1 MNYFSDNSYSVAI
14 KLRDAT
20 AILTY
25 ESMSHYIT
33 EFLIEP
39 VIRQARRFP
48 RTSDTSEPPLRTLRQ
63 PDSHGAAS
71 PSPEEAS
78 TIATTTTAIETRHG
92 IEGGVYT
99 GMQGDSIVDEP
110 ALLSPA
116 SEVGGLEAELQAWRN
131 SENFALPRSQVATP
145 SDGYISAAASRRHT
159 LRLEDDE
166 TSSNPLFGIPD
177 RFRSTTTSFSNS
189 IHSMAE
195 VDMTT
200 SESTGRSRDDSGLE
214 GHGAAGSFSGRKGDG
229 SLPADDGMGHLRK
242 RILDIQGMEASSVE
256 KARLIHELMTEQYSS
271 LHSNLKNHFHNPL
284 SPTSLLSHGTPSTS
298 GSGLSL
304 DEVASPRLS
313 LSSEGVNPFHLYPD
327 DLTPTYFSRGLDPST
342 GTAVSDRTNR
352 SSISEDEPKPLGCPH
367 YRRNIKLQCSACDRW
382 YTCRFC
388 HDEVEERST
397 DCDCPICGEYMFT
410 SPQTVVFMRCGHS
423 IHHRCYYEHMK
434 TSYRCPICSRS
445 IVNMEMQF
453 RHLERAIETQPM
465 PAQFQDTRAWVY
477 CNDCS
482 AKTAVKYHWLGLKC
496 AVCDSYN
503 TAQLQILSGPESE
516 AEPSSPTEPPSPEL
530 PAPLTPD
537 VTEIISRGR
546 ATRPPGLPHRPT
558 TSAPVVENGRV
569 PSISLYERFAR
580 SESPRLPGQIGIVQG
595 LLSESDDA
603 ESTSTD
609 NDDDTDLDFW
619 GGESPRL
626 REGAEPQ
633 SRKAGD
639 SAQDS
644 EDDEDD
650 EDEDMTDVTDG
661 EEDSDDEED
670 HMEIF
675 GHL

>member
-388 HDEVEERST
+388 HDEVE
-397 DCDCPICGEYMFT
+397 
-410 SPQTVVFMRCGHS
+410 GHS
-423 IHHRCYYEHMK
+423 LNRRETKNMLCMLCGCAQPASQECLACGVQAAWYY
-434 TSYRCPICSRS
+434 CSVCKLWDDDNGKS
-445 IVNMEMQF
+445 IY
-453 RHLERAIETQPM
+453 H
-465 PAQFQDTRAWVY
+465 
-477 CNDCS
+477 CNDC
-482 AKTAVKYHWLGLKC
+482 GIC
-496 AVCDSYN
+496 
-503 TAQLQILSGPESE
+503 
-516 AEPSSPTEPPSPEL
+516 
-530 PAPLTPD
+530 
-537 VTEIISRGR
+537 
-546 ATRPPGLPHRPT
+546 
-558 TSAPVVENGRV
+558 RV
-569 PSISLYERFAR
+569 
-580 SESPRLPGQIGIVQG
+580 GQG
-595 LLSESDDA
+595 LGKDFYHCKVCSNYRNADSILTVSCRLAVYACPYPSEIHIA
-603 ESTSTD
+603 
-609 NDDDTDLDFW
+609 
-619 GGESPRL
+619 
-626 REGAEPQ
+626 
-633 SRKAGD
+633 
-639 SAQDS
+639 
-644 EDDEDD
+644 
-650 EDEDMTDVTDG
+650 V
-661 EEDSDDEED
+661 
-670 HMEIF
+670 
-675 GHL
+675 